1 MTLLGASEIRA
12 LAESL
17 GVSPTKKW
25 GQNFVHDANT
35 VRKIVTTAALTPGE
49 AVVEVGPGL
58 GSLTLGLLEA
68 GHPVTAIEID
78 PRLAERLPAT
88 IAEHGVPAGMLTV
101 VQSDA
106 LAVTALPS
114 APTALVANLPYN
126 VSVPVLI
133 HLLETFPTIRRVLVM
148 VQAEVG
154 HRLAAVPGSKVYGVP
169 SVKAAW
175 WGNWAVEGTVSRRV
189 FWPEPN
195 VDSVLVGMTAHDAI
209 AAAATA
215 AMVTGSETE
224 TAAPATATEA
234 ETVAA
239 TTATETAAPDTAPE
253 TATLETAQAEI
264 HDDVLRRRVFALADA
279 AFGQRRKTLRQALS
293 ALAGSTDS
301 AASLCERAGIDPGAR
316 GEQLTLADYIRLASV
331 QST

>member
-1 MTLLGASEIRA
+1 VVTLLGATEIRA
-12 LAESL
+12 LAETL

-35 VRKIVTTAALTPGE
+35 VRKIVATAALDPGE

-78 PRLAERLPAT
+78 PRLAERLPVT
-88 IAEHGVPAGMLTV
+88 VAEHGVAEGMLTV
-101 VQSDA
+101 VHADA
-106 LAVTALPS
+106 LAVTELPS

-154 HRLAAVPGSKVYGVP
+154 HRIAAVPGSKIYGVP

-175 WGNWAVEGTVSRRV
+175 WGSWAVEGTVSRRV

-195 VDSVLVGMTAHDAI
+195 VDSVLVGMTAHQSPGD
-209 AAAATA
+209 
-215 AMVTGSETE
+215 E
-224 TAAPATATEA
+224 
-234 ETVAA
+234 
-239 TTATETAAPDTAPE
+239 
-253 TATLETAQAEI
+253 L
-264 HDDVLRRRVFALADA
+264 LRRRVFTLADA

-293 ALAGSTDS
+293 SVTGGTD
-301 AASLCERAGIDPGAR
+301 AAATLCARAGIDSGAR
-316 GEQLTLADYIRLASV
+316 GEQLTLADFVALGTV
-331 QST
+331 V